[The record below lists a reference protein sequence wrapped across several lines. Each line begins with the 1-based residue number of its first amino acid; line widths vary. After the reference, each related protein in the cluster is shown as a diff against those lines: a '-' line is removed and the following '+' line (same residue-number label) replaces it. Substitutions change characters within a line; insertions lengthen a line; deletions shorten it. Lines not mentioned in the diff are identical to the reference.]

1 MQKTRENNH
10 NLCEIANFSVG
21 RFKPHC
27 VCRIFIFIYIS
38 HHCAMSV
45 CNALFR
51 GRQTPI
57 YNGVTLKIGS
67 GVVQGH

>member
-27 VCRIFIFIYIS
+27 VCRIFIFIIS
-38 HHCAMSV
+38 
-45 CNALFR
+45 
-51 GRQTPI
+51 
-57 YNGVTLKIGS
+57 
-67 GVVQGH
+67 